1 MSALKTGRLRSV
13 YPCRSVTRATAK
25 DSDAELQAVSSNER
39 GALCDGVRL
48 RSSMLVCTS
57 SSHLLPTFYVLRQ
70 RFFDVLE
77 LSSHKFLLI
86 GARNGQGV
94 YLTWSLSHRGT
105 QRRRLPLMGSSPF
118 CLLTLWPLPLI
129 TGFRYDCSHLLE
141 AEVSWNC

>member
-13 YPCRSVTRATAK
+13 YPCRSVTRAMAK

-48 RSSMLVCTS
+48 RRSMLVCTS
-57 SSHLLPTFYVLRQ
+57 SSHLLPIFYVLRQ

-77 LSSHKFLLI
+77 LSSQLI
-86 GARNGQGV
+86 GAGNGQGV
-94 YLTWSLSHRGT
+94 YLTRSLSHRGT

-118 CLLTLWPLPLI
+118 CLLTLLPLPLI